1 MLNAECFLMNHPST
15 IFRVRAHNTAKES
28 ENKIHDDRV
37 AAAYGFR
44 GGLVPGVAVYG
55 YMIQPVVECLGRG
68 WLERGAMSLRLVAP
82 CYEGETVVTRCNG
95 SLATAENE
103 SGSLYASGQVS
114 MDPSAGGVPFSFQS
128 HEAPEANQRPIA
140 SSETVVPGKRL
151 GSVRE
156 KLEVTDEAAVPERL
170 LHLAN
175 EILTRNF
182 RMGPWIHAGS
192 EIRHHSLAA
201 AGEEITASGEIQEC
215 FERKGRRFA
224 VAEIAMYGADSRP
237 VASVRHT
244 FIYDLGMKAE
254 FREK

>member
-1 MLNAECFLMNHPST
+1 
-15 IFRVRAHNTAKES
+15 VRAHNTATDS

-37 AAAYGFR
+37 ATAYGFR

-55 YMIQPVVECLGRG
+55 YMIPPILECFGLS

-95 SLATAENE
+95 SAATAENE

-114 MDPSAGGVPFSFQS
+114 MDQSAGGIPFSFQF
-128 HEAPEANQRPIA
+128 HEPPHIDQRPIA
-140 SSETVVPGKRL
+140 CAETVVAGKRL
-151 GSVRE
+151 GSVCE
-156 KLEVTDEAAVPERL
+156 KLEAADEAAIPERL

-182 RMGPWIHAGS
+182 RMGPWIHAAS
-192 EIRHHSLAA
+192 EIRHHRRPA
-201 AGEEITASGEIQEC
+201 AGDEITASGEIKEC

-224 VAEIAMYGADSRP
+224 VAAIAMSMAESHP

-244 FIYDLGMKAE
+244 FIYDLGTKPE
-254 FREK
+254 VPET

>member
-1 MLNAECFLMNHPST
+1 MNHPST

-28 ENKIHDDRV
+28 ENKIHDDQV
-37 AAAYGFR
+37 AVTYGFR
-44 GGLVPGVAVYG
+44 GGLVPGVVVYG
-55 YMIQPVVECLGRG
+55 YMIPPVLECFGRG
-68 WLERGAMSLRLVAP
+68 WLERGAMSLRLLAP

-95 SLATAENE
+95 SVATAEDE

-114 MDPSAGGVPFSFQS
+114 MDHSAGGIPFSFPF
-128 HEAPEANQRPIA
+128 HEAPETDQRPIA
-140 SSETVVPGKRL
+140 SPETVVPGKRL

-156 KLEVTDEAAVPERL
+156 KLEITDEVAVPERL

-175 EILTRNF
+175 QILTRNF

-192 EIRHHSLAA
+192 EIRHHSLAE

-224 VAEIAMYGADSRP
+224 VAAIAMSAADSHP

-244 FIYDLGMKAE
+244 FIYDLQPSAGDKS
-254 FREK
+254 R

>member
-1 MLNAECFLMNHPST
+1 MNHPST
-15 IFRVRAHNTAKES
+15 TFRVRAYNAAKES

-55 YMIQPVVECLGRG
+55 YMIPPVVEYLGRG

-103 SGSLYASGQVS
+103 SGSLYASSLYACGQVS
-114 MDPSAGGVPFSFQS
+114 MDPSAGGVPFSFAF
-128 HEAPEANQRPIA
+128 HEAPEANQRPVA

-151 GSVRE
+151 GSVQE
-156 KLEVTDEAAVPERL
+156 KLEVADEVAIPERV

-192 EIRHHSLAA
+192 EIRHHSPAA

-224 VAEIAMYGADSRP
+224 IAAIAMSSADSRP
-237 VASVRHT
+237 VASVLHT
-244 FIYDLGMKAE
+244 FIYDLGMKPE